1 MSELPEKE
9 TGRMSFKRTMLFP
22 SVLVVL
28 VIAALILLINPII
41 NTPFATD
48 RISAILSDTLGQ
60 RATVAGVRLVG
71 GSIMIN
77 GIDIYNPSGYPPGKF
92 LSVGYA
98 VISPQWLTLAGNSK
112 RFSSIKVNG
121 LRISAMKRADGN
133 LSFADLV
140 NRFRG
145 KKGGGELS
153 VGHIR
158 LDNGEITLNGKGI
171 HDISVAVDDL
181 STTGRSSSR
190 LVVTC
195 QDEYGS
201 PFRLEGSGRGGPKPE
216 FTVKAIAPQIS
227 LMHLRGLN
235 LPVATNKGSVSLVM
249 DASLREG
256 IVKLAGKT
264 KVIALELNYK
274 EKESTHGGGVDFI
287 AYYDLN
293 RDEAKLEDLSI
304 QIDGII
310 HVWANGYVEHL
321 KKEKRFSLTV
331 RSEGFRL
338 EQLMGVIPGAVRG
351 DIRPVGEVLPL
362 TIRVSGSKA
371 DGVTS
376 ATVDSQLR
384 GIGISRGK
392 LVLVQG
398 VGADI
403 SLTGGKEGWEVKGTL
418 AQEGAGTGAVV
429 RMDKI
434 PFAINFDRKLQ
445 PLKGGIPACGAQLSG
460 IPVKGKLLF
469 DARLSR
475 PFSARLELARG
486 SIVELSRRLQL
497 QGVEIN
503 GGAITASVNAEGNLS
518 GQLNCD
524 AAATISGLQGSY
536 KGRNVV
542 LGSLAAKASGA
553 RASGGFAAT
562 GKVQASGGEF
572 DGKKFSFNLPVSLKG
587 PRLALTGVEGN
598 FERVDFMAKELNLT
612 LPQKESPA
620 KEKPLSIAMDF
631 RGVRIFREG
640 NGVDGLSGEVHGKL
654 ENRGEN
660 RSINGEMTVR
670 IPSLFIRDKKSGSC
684 DAQLKLNG
692 EKGFM
697 AASGEILGGK
707 LNATASVDLSGKGRD
722 AEFSMALA
730 GISASSL
737 SQLAGN
743 AVPLRL
749 NGGVFSVSTRGYY
762 GKAKGITLSAT
773 VTGGDLALAGK
784 KGKSITSNGKLDLSC
799 NWESGNLSINRGSAA
814 VGEALKVNFLGSIKR
829 AADADRTG
837 EITIGMP
844 VTPVVSILDSFA
856 NVLPPALQEA
866 EATGTLSLNG
876 KIGISGK
883 RGSARGTIEL
893 GEVKLTIPSQRLV
906 VDSVNGKVPFDLDLS
921 SKVSRHPA
929 KNGLTRENYQKQLAV
944 LKAESMGENN
954 LTIGKITFGTTE
966 FNDTRLAIAAANG
979 VTEIRSLAAGLFRGD
994 IVGRGSLWVGE
1005 GINYGADI
1013 IVHDLSLRE
1022 LCNSYP
1028 AIKGYISGRVD
1039 GFASL
1044 YGEGT
1049 GLNSLK
1055 GYLEFWSR
1063 SANDE
1068 LMLIS
1073 KEFLQKLSGKKLKG
1087 MFFQNDRPYD
1097 RGEISAYM
1105 DDGYLTFQKLDLS
1118 HTNFFGIRDLSVTVA
1133 PVQNK
1138 ISLDH
1143 LLASIREAATRGKA
1157 ASGGGTSEQPP
1168 PATEFKW
1175 EE

>member
-9 TGRMSFKRTMLFP
+9 TGRMSFKRTMLYS

-41 NTPFATD
+41 NTPFVTD
-48 RISAILSDTLGQ
+48 RISAILTDTLGQ
-60 RATVAGVRLVG
+60 RATIAGIRLVG

-77 GIDIYNPSGYPPGKF
+77 GIDIYNPAGFPPGKF

-98 VISPQWLTLAGNSK
+98 VIFPQWPTLAGKSK
-112 RFSSIKVNG
+112 RVSSIKVNG
-121 LRISAMKRADGN
+121 LRISAMKRADGK
-133 LSFADLV
+133 LSFADLM

-145 KKGGGELS
+145 KKGGGELF

-171 HDISVAVDDL
+171 HDFSVAVDDF
-181 STTGRSSSR
+181 STTGRNSSR
-190 LVVTC
+190 LAATC

-201 PFRLEGSGRGGPKPE
+201 PLRLEGSGRGGPQPE
-216 FTVKAIAPQIS
+216 ITLRAIAPRLS
-227 LMHLRGLN
+227 LMHLRGLK
-235 LPVATNKGSVSLVM
+235 LPVATNKGSVSLAM
-249 DASLREG
+249 DASLHEG
-256 IVKLAGKT
+256 IVKLAGQT
-264 KVIALELNYK
+264 KVSALELNYK
-274 EKESTHGGGVDFI
+274 GTESTHGGEVDFS
-287 AYYDLN
+287 ALYDLN
-293 RDEAKLEDLSI
+293 RDVARLEGLSI

-310 HVWANGYVEHL
+310 RVRANGSVEQL
-321 KKEKRFSLTV
+321 KKEKRFSLSV

-338 EQLMGVIPGAVRG
+338 ERLMGLMPAAVKG
-351 DIRPVGEVLPL
+351 DIRPVGEVLPV
-362 TIRVSGSKA
+362 TIRVNGSATSGI
-371 DGVTS
+371 TS
-376 ATVDSQLR
+376 ATADSRLR
-384 GIGISRGK
+384 GLGISRGK
-392 LVLVQG
+392 LVLLEG

-403 SLTGGKEGWEVKGTL
+403 SLTGGKQVWEMKGVL
-418 AQEGAGTGAVV
+418 AQEGVETGAVI
-429 RMDKI
+429 RLDKI
-434 PFAINFDRKLQ
+434 PFALTLDRKLQ
-445 PLKGGIPACGAQLSG
+445 PLKGGIPAFGAHLSG
-460 IPVKGKLLF
+460 IPVRGKILF
-469 DARLSR
+469 DSQLSR
-475 PFSARLELARG
+475 PVSARLELTSG

-503 GGAITASVNAEGNLS
+503 GGVISASVNAEGNLS

-536 KGRNVV
+536 KGRKIV
-542 LGSLAAKASGA
+542 LGSIAAKASGA

-572 DGKKFSFNLPVSLKG
+572 DGKKFSFNLPVSLDG
-587 PRLALTGVEGN
+587 SRLALTNVEAS
-598 FERVDFMAKELNLT
+598 FERLYFMAKELNLS
-612 LPQKESPA
+612 LPQKESA
-620 KEKPLSIAMDF
+620 VNGQPLSVAMGF
-631 RGVRIFREG
+631 RGMRIFRDG
-640 NGVDGLSGEVHGKL
+640 NGADGLSGEFHGKL
-654 ENRGEN
+654 EIRGVN

-670 IPSLFIRDKKSGSC
+670 IPSLLIRDKKSGSC
-684 DAQLKLNG
+684 DVQLKLSG
-692 EKGFM
+692 EKGIM

-707 LNATASVDLSGKGRD
+707 MNATASVALSGKGRD
-722 AEFSMALA
+722 AEFSLALA

-743 AVPLRL
+743 AVPVRL
-749 NGGVFSVSTRGYY
+749 NGGVLSVSTRGNY

-773 VTGGDLALAGK
+773 VTGGDLVLACK
-784 KGKSITSNGKLDLSC
+784 NGKSITSNGKLDLSC
-799 NWESGNLSINRGSAA
+799 NWDSGNLFINRGSAG
-814 VGEALKVNFLGSIKR
+814 VGESLKVNFLGSIKR
-829 AADADRTG
+829 AADADRNG

-856 NVLPPALQEA
+856 NVLPPAIQEA

-883 RGSARGTIEL
+883 LGSARGKIEL

-906 VDSVNGKVPFDLDLS
+906 VDSVNGIVPFDLDLS
-921 SKVSRHPA
+921 RKVPGHPA
-929 KNGLTRENYQKQLAV
+929 KNGLTRENYQKLLSV
-944 LKAESMGENN
+944 LKDESMGEKN

-979 VTEIRSLAAGLFRGD
+979 VTEIRSVATGLFRGY

-1049 GLNSLK
+1049 GLNALK

-1063 SANDE
+1063 SVNDE
-1068 LMLIS
+1068 RMLIS

-1157 ASGGGTSEQPP
+1157 ASGGGASEQPS